1 MRIDRRPGTHPAITA
16 DGTSITYVLPI
27 LKLPGVAAGTQLV
40 IRCDDGENVWVSIRP
55 EFLIA
60 AT

>member
-16 DGTSITYVLPI
+16 DGTSVTYVLAI
-27 LKLPGVAAGTQLV
+27 LKLPGIAEGTQLV

-55 EFLIA
+55 
-60 AT
+60 